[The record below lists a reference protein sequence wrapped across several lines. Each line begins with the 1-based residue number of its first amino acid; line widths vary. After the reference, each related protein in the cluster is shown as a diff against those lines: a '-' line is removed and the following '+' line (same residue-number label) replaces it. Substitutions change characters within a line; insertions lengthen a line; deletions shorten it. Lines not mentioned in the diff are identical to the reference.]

1 MDDGTQSEASVK
13 QALLNAYRGV
23 LKDAYPDWMDG
34 LAGPEGNVV
43 MEALAKTPSE
53 RTPSE
58 TAIVYFVGL
67 LPGGE
72 KLVRSVNRLWGR
84 IKEIE

>member
-23 LKDAYPDWMDG
+23 LKDAYPHWMGLLGPDG
-34 LAGPEGNVV
+34 SVV
-43 MEALAKTPSE
+43 MKALSKRPPDRTPEE
-53 RTPSE
+53 RT
-58 TAIVYFVGL
+58 IVYLVWL

-72 KLVRSVNRLWGR
+72 KLVRSVNRLWER